1 MSNKQVG
8 FFNGNLGIGTKHPQ
22 SSVHIDRNDA
32 MILPKGTTSQRPVQ
46 QLTDGMIRYN
56 STNNNVEA
64 YSQNKWVRL
73 AEADAQSEFR
83 LEQAQMRRDENGNPE
98 PTWANSVAVEMNFNK
113 VYMDELYLKKQ
124 KANENDP
131 DVYYKITIDVSGNL
145 DISGSKVQFQTQ

>member
-32 MILPKGTTSQRPVQ
+32 MILPKGTTSQRPITTRA
-46 QLTDGMIRYN
+46 TDGMIRYN

-83 LEQAQMRRDENGNPE
+83 LEKAAMNANGE
-98 PTWANSVAVEMNFNK
+98 PIWANSVAVEMNFNK

-145 DISGSKVQFQTQ
+145 DISGSKVQLQT

>member
-83 LEQAQMRRDENGNPE
+83 LEKAAMNANGE
-98 PTWANSVAVEMNFNK
+98 PIWADSVNVETVYNK

-124 KANENDP
+124 GSN

-145 DISGSKVQFQTQ
+145 DISGSKVQLQS

>member
-83 LEQAQMRRDENGNPE
+83 LEQAKMTNENGNLQ

-124 KANENDP
+124 GS

-145 DISGSKVQFQTQ
+145 DISGSKVQLQSQ

>member
-8 FFNGNLGIGTKHPQ
+8 FFNGNLGIGTKRPQ

-64 YSQNKWVRL
+64 YSQKKWVRL

-83 LEQAQMRRDENGNPE
+83 LEKAAMNANGE
-98 PTWANSVAVEMNFNK
+98 PIWANSVAVEMNFNK

-124 KANENDP
+124 KANENEP

>member
-64 YSQNKWVRL
+64 YSQKKWVRL

-83 LEQAQMRRDENGNPE
+83 LEKAAMNANGE
-98 PTWANSVAVEMNFNK
+98 PIWANSVAVEMNFNK

-124 KANENDP
+124 KANENEP

>member
-83 LEQAQMRRDENGNPE
+83 LEQAKMTNENGNLQ

-124 KANENDP
+124 GS

-145 DISGSKVQFQTQ
+145 DINGSKVQLQS

>member
-8 FFNGNLGIGTKHPQ
+8 FFNGNLGIGTNHPQ

-83 LEQAQMRRDENGNPE
+83 LEQAQMTSDENGNPE
-98 PTWANSVAVEMNFNK
+98 PTWANSVNVETVYNK

-124 KANENDP
+124 KANESDP
-131 DVYYKITIDVSGNL
+131 DIYYKITIDVSGNL
-145 DISGSKVQFQTQ
+145 DISGSKVQLQS

>member
-56 STNNNVEA
+56 STNNNV
-64 YSQNKWVRL
+64 
-73 AEADAQSEFR
+73 
-83 LEQAQMRRDENGNPE
+83 
-98 PTWANSVAVEMNFNK
+98 
-113 VYMDELYLKKQ
+113 
-124 KANENDP
+124 
-131 DVYYKITIDVSGNL
+131 
-145 DISGSKVQFQTQ
+145 

>member
-1 MSNKQVG
+1 
-8 FFNGNLGIGTKHPQ
+8 
-22 SSVHIDRNDA
+22 
-32 MILPKGTTSQRPVQ
+32 MILPKGTTSQRPITTRA
-46 QLTDGMIRYN
+46 TDGMIRYN

-83 LEQAQMRRDENGNPE
+83 LEQAQMTSDENGNPE
-98 PTWANSVAVEMNFNK
+98 PTWANSVNVETVYNK

-124 KANENDP
+124 GSN
-131 DVYYKITIDVSGNL
+131 DVYYKITIDENGVL

>member
-32 MILPKGTTSQRPVQ
+32 VILPKGTTSQRPITTRA
-46 QLTDGMIRYN
+46 TDGMIRYN

-83 LEQAQMRRDENGNPE
+83 LEQAQMTSDENGNPE
-98 PTWANSVAVEMNFNK
+98 PTWANSVNVETVYNK

-124 KANENDP
+124 GSN
-131 DVYYKITIDVSGNL
+131 DVYYKITIDENGVL

>member
-8 FFNGNLGIGTKHPQ
+8 FFNGNLGIGTKNPR

-64 YSQNKWVRL
+64 YSQKKWVRL

-83 LEQAQMRRDENGNPE
+83 LKQAAMNANGE
-98 PTWANSVAVEMNFNK
+98 PIWADSVNVETVYNK

-124 KANENDP
+124 GSN
-131 DVYYKITIDVSGNL
+131 DVYYKITIDENGLL
-145 DISGSKVQFQTQ
+145 DISGSKVQLQS

>member
-1 MSNKQVG
+1 MSNKRVG
-8 FFNGNLGIGTKHPQ
+8 FFNGNLGIGTERPQ

-64 YSQNKWVRL
+64 YSQKKWVRL

-83 LEQAQMRRDENGNPE
+83 LKQAQMTSDENGNPE
-98 PTWANSVAVEMNFNK
+98 PTWANSVNVETVYNK

>member
-83 LEQAQMRRDENGNPE
+83 LEQAKMTNENGNLQ

-113 VYMDELYLKKQ
+113 IQEIFFLPCSSPGSNYQYGYPAPLSPSPLFCPPTIPALLPVFYL
-124 KANENDP
+124 
-131 DVYYKITIDVSGNL
+131 
-145 DISGSKVQFQTQ
+145 

>member
-32 MILPKGTTSQRPVQ
+32 MILPKGTTGERPVQ

-83 LEQAQMRRDENGNPE
+83 LEKAAMNANGE
-98 PTWANSVAVEMNFNK
+98 PIWADSVNVETVYNK
-113 VYMDELYLKKQ
+113 VYMDELYLKQ
-124 KANENDP
+124 QGSN
-131 DVYYKITIDVSGNL
+131 DVYYKITIDGNGLL
-145 DISGSKVQFQTQ
+145 DISGTKVQFQTIT

>member
-64 YSQNKWVRL
+64 YSQKKWVRL

-83 LEQAQMRRDENGNPE
+83 LEKAAMNANGE
-98 PTWANSVAVEMNFNK
+98 PIWANSVAVEMNFNK

>member
-1 MSNKQVG
+1 M
-8 FFNGNLGIGTKHPQ
+8 
-22 SSVHIDRNDA
+22 
-32 MILPKGTTSQRPVQ
+32 
-46 QLTDGMIRYN
+46 
-56 STNNNVEA
+56 
-64 YSQNKWVRL
+64 

-124 KANENDP
+124 KANENEP

>member
-8 FFNGNLGIGTKHPQ
+8 FFNGNLGIGTKRPQ

-64 YSQNKWVRL
+64 YSQKKWVRL

-83 LEQAQMRRDENGNPE
+83 LEKAAMNANGE
-98 PTWANSVAVEMNFNK
+98 PIWANSVAVEMNFNK